1 MIGILDLGMGNLRS
15 LSNAID
21 HSGFDVQV
29 TDTQAAFDDFTHL
42 IIPGV
47 GHFRAAM
54 GAVFERQLRSPIRA
68 FAASGRPVLGVCL
81 GMQLLASTGTEGGE
95 MEGLGLVAGTV
106 RKLELGPNL
115 RIPHVGWNSLTK
127 KKDHPVYEGL
137 KQDRD
142 FYFVHSFAMQCDDP
156 SDVLGETDYGG
167 PVTAAVSHANVV
179 GFQFHPEKSEASG
192 LKLLENFCLWDGK
205 C

>member
-15 LSNAID
+15 LSNAIE
-21 HSGFDVQV
+21 HNGFDAEV
-29 TDTQAAFDDFTHL
+29 TETQAPFDDFTHL

-54 GAVFERQLRSPIRA
+54 GAVFERQLRAPVQA

-81 GMQLLASTGTEGGE
+81 GMQLLAAMGTEGGE

-106 RKLELGPNL
+106 RKLELAPGL
-115 RIPHVGWNSLTK
+115 RIPHVGWNSLAKT
-127 KKDHPVYEGL
+127 KDHPIYEGL

-142 FYFVHSFAMQCDDP
+142 FYFVHSFALHCDDP
-156 SDVLGETDYGG
+156 ADVLGETDYGG
-167 PVTAAVSHANVV
+167 PVTAAVGHANVV
-179 GFQFHPEKSEASG
+179 GFQFHPEKSEING
-192 LKLLENFCLWDGK
+192 LKLLENFCLWDGR

>member
-1 MIGILDLGMGNLRS
+1 MIGILDLGIGNLRS

-21 HSGFDVQV
+21 HNGFDVQI
-29 TDTQAAFDDFTHL
+29 TESRAAFDDFTHL

-54 GAVFERQLRSPIRA
+54 DAVRERQLRAEIRA

-81 GMQLLASTGTEGGE
+81 GMQLLAATGTEGGE

-106 RKLELGPNL
+106 RKLEPGPDL

-127 KKDHPVYEGL
+127 KQDHPVYEGL

-156 SDVLGETDYGG
+156 ADVLGETDYGG
-167 PVTAAVSHANVV
+167 PVTAAVGHANVV